1 MAHLGHSCRAGLCST
16 IVVIAWVSM
25 RAIAATPPMPEPVK
39 DVTDEPVVEGTCGR
53 WTEQPLSPDYIGSPY
68 DGELEFLSGF

>member
-1 MAHLGHSCRAGLCST
+1 
-16 IVVIAWVSM
+16 
-25 RAIAATPPMPEPVK
+25 MPEPVK